1 MLLNTDTPVLRLAL
15 PIASRRSAWA
25 APTMVKG
32 GLVGSNVRSRT
43 PGPVFAGP
51 AGPVRISWMVPRAAL
66 LSFTTRPALLALM
79 KGAVAPAPL
88 IHSTTRRCSVAVP
101 AVRAGAGEGRGAGPD
116 PLPLPPPPTRVAAR
130 PAPLPGRA
138 AFRAAGAR
146 GGCRPAG

>member
-25 APTMVKG
+25 APTIVKG

-51 AGPVRISWMVPRAAL
+51 GGPVRISWMVPRAAFFR
-66 LSFTTRPALLALM
+66 STTRPALLALM
-79 KGAVAPAPL
+79 KGAVAAAPL

-101 AVRAGAGEGRGAGPD
+101 AVMGGAGKAGGAGTDEENGRGAWWG
-116 PLPLPPPPTRVAAR
+116 
-130 PAPLPGRA
+130 
-138 AFRAAGAR
+138 R
-146 GGCRPAG
+146 GGVSVGAVSFKKKK

>member
-1 MLLNTDTPVLRLAL
+1 MLLNTDTPVDRLAP

-51 AGPVRISWMVPRAAL
+51 AGPGRISWMVPPAAL
-66 LSFTTRPALLALM
+66 LRFTTGPELLALV

-88 IHSTTRRCSVAVP
+88 IHSTTTRCSVAVP
-101 AVRAGAGEGRGAGPD
+101 AVVAVAVKSGGAEPNAS
-116 PLPLPPPPTRVAAR
+116 
-130 PAPLPGRA
+130 
-138 AFRAAGAR
+138 
-146 GGCRPAG
+146 